1 VTKIATESE
10 SKMAEGKRDIIDV
23 LKAID
28 RRIIFLLIALAV
40 IFPLVFHLVFTI
52 RTSPIVEAIFDKM
65 EALPPGSKVLVSFDY
80 GPSTAPEN
88 QPMAE
93 AIARH
98 ALQKDL
104 KLYFMAVWATGPPQ
118 TEALVTNVINAD
130 FPNKVYGKDW
140 INLGF
145 KAGNQGLINAI
156 LLDLKAMYTTDVHGT
171 AINDF
176 EIMNDVQNLTD
187 MSLIVCIGSGFPG
200 VREWIQFAGDPG
212 DIPVAAGVTAVE
224 APLLYPYYPRQ
235 LLGLM
240 GGLQGAAEYE
250 ATLVNK
256 YPQYQGRANCAQAV
270 QLMGPQTVAHLVII
284 AFVIIGNIAFFGER
298 RKKAR
303 AKKG

>member
-1 VTKIATESE
+1 
-10 SKMAEGKRDIIDV
+10 MAKGKRDIIDI

-40 IFPLVFHLVFTI
+40 IIPLIFHLVFSI
-52 RTSPIVEAIFDKM
+52 RTSPIVQAVFDKV
-65 EALPPGSKVLVSFDY
+65 EGLPPGSKVIISFDY
-80 GPSTAPEN
+80 GPSTVPEN

-98 ALQKDL
+98 ALKKNL
-104 KLYFMAVWATGPPQ
+104 KLYLMAVWATGPPQ
-118 TEALVTNVINAD
+118 VDVLVTNVISKD
-130 FPNKVYGKDW
+130 FPDKVYGRDW
-140 INLGF
+140 INLGY

-171 AINDF
+171 PIYNF
-176 EIMNDVQNLTD
+176 EMMKDVKNLTD

-200 VREWIQFAGDPG
+200 VREWVQFAGDPG
-212 DIPVAAGVTAVE
+212 NIPVAGAVTAVE

-235 LLGLM
+235 LLGLL

-250 ATLVNK
+250 AALVK
-256 YPQYQGRANCAQAV
+256 RYPQYLGEPRCAQAV

-284 AFVIIGNIAFFGER
+284 AFVIIGNIGFFAER
-298 RKKAR
+298 RRQAR
-303 AKKG
+303 AKKR

>member
-1 VTKIATESE
+1 MTESNN
-10 SKMAEGKRDIIDV
+10 KMPKGKRDIVDI
-23 LKAID
+23 LKGID

-40 IFPLVFHLVFTI
+40 IIPLVFHLVFTI
-52 RTSPIVEAIFDKM
+52 RTSPIVEAVFNKI
-65 EALPPGSKVLVSFDY
+65 EALPPGSKVIVSFDY

-98 ALQKDL
+98 VLRKDL
-104 KLYFMAVWATGPPQ
+104 KLYLVAVWATGPPQ
-118 TEALVTNVINAD
+118 AEALITNVINRD

-140 INLGF
+140 IHLGF

-156 LLDLKAMYTTDVHGT
+156 LLDLKAMYTTDIHG
-171 AINDF
+171 APINSF
-176 EIMNDVQNLTD
+176 EMMKDVQNLKD

-200 VREWIQFAGDPG
+200 VREWIQFGGDPG
-212 DIPVAAGVTAVE
+212 NIPVAAGVTAVE

-256 YPQYQGRANCAQAV
+256 YPEYRGEARCAQAV

-284 AFVIIGNIAFFGER
+284 AFVIIGNIGFFAER
-298 RKKAR
+298 RRQAR

>member
-1 VTKIATESE
+1 
-10 SKMAEGKRDIIDV
+10 MAKGKRDVIDV

-40 IFPLVFHLVFTI
+40 IIPLIFHLVFSI
-52 RTSPIVEAIFDKM
+52 RTSPIVQAIFDKI
-65 EALPPGSKVLVSFDY
+65 EALPPGSKVILSFDY
-80 GPSTAPEN
+80 GPSTVPEN

-104 KLYFMAVWATGPPQ
+104 KLYLLAVWATGPPQ
-118 TEALVTNVINAD
+118 AEALITNVINAD
-130 FPNKVYGKDW
+130 FPNRVYGRDW
-140 INLGF
+140 IHLGY

-156 LLDLKAMYTTDVHGT
+156 LLDLKAMYTTDIHGT
-171 AINDF
+171 PINSF
-176 EIMNDVQNLTD
+176 EMMKDVHNLTD

-200 VREWIQFAGDPG
+200 VREWVQFAGDPG

-235 LLGLM
+235 LLGLL

-250 ATLVNK
+250 AALVTQ
-256 YPQYQGRANCAQAV
+256 YPQYQGKANCAQAV

-298 RKKAR
+298 RKQAR
-303 AKKG
+303 SKKS

>member
-1 VTKIATESE
+1 
-10 SKMAEGKRDIIDV
+10 MAKGRGDIIDI
-23 LKAID
+23 LKTID
-28 RRIIFLLIALAV
+28 RRIIFSLIALAV
-40 IFPLVFHLVFTI
+40 IIPLIFHLVFTI
-52 RTSPIVEAIFDKM
+52 RTSPIVEAIFNKI
-65 EALPPGSKVLVSFDY
+65 EALPPGSKVILSFDY
-80 GPSTAPEN
+80 GPSTVPEN

-98 ALQKDL
+98 VLRRDL
-104 KLYFMAVWATGPPQ
+104 KLYLMSVWATGPPQ
-118 TEALVTNVINAD
+118 AEVLITNVINKD
-130 FPNKVYGKDW
+130 FRNKVYGRDW
-140 INLGF
+140 VHLGY

-156 LLDLKAMYTTDVHGT
+156 LLDLKAMYTTDVHG
-171 AINDF
+171 APINSF
-176 EIMNDVQNLTD
+176 EMMKDVQSLRD

-200 VREWIQFAGDPG
+200 VREWVQFAGDPG

-250 ATLVNK
+250 AALVKK
-256 YPQYQGRANCAQAV
+256 YPQYRDEPRCEQAV

-284 AFVIIGNIAFFGER
+284 AFVIIGNIGFFAER
-298 RKKAR
+298 RRQAR